1 MIDPLSGTAADY
13 ASFDPFLDEAGALP
27 AVANTGPIAWD
38 GLQLASG
45 SWGADEA
52 ATPAAPAASAPAT
65 FEPRLLQPGES
76 IKGNLFFGGAGMQG
90 GYIQDMVRAFADQ
103 GMALTPVNPD
113 KWSGGTLLDVAIGVD
128 IYRDR
133 RFPAPVLLDN
143 FAQGGPQ
150 FNLLGY
156 SYGSVAASQVALHY
170 ADGGT
175 PIDNLVLLGSPLG
188 DSLLGQ
194 LRNHPNIRR
203 VQVLDLGAQGDPIH
217 TGMSRPDP
225 LMSVPTLVQQMP
237 SSAGHFYYS
246 ASGAEGRARRDAL
259 ADFLHAQGWR

>member
-1 MIDPLSGTAADY
+1 MIDPLSGTTADY
-13 ASFDPFLDEAGALP
+13 ASFDDWGATP
-27 AVANTGPIAWD
+27 AVTDTEPIAWD
-38 GLQLASG
+38 GLQLAS
-45 SWGADEA
+45 SRFGAEEA
-52 ATPAAPAASAPAT
+52 AAPAAPAASAPA
-65 FEPRLLQPGES
+65 FEPRLLQPGEQ
-76 IKGNLFFGGAGMQG
+76 IRGNLFFGGAGMQG
-90 GYIQDMVRAFADQ
+90 GYIQDMVRAFSEQ
-103 GMALTPVNPD
+103 GMALTPVNPG

-133 RFPAPVLLDN
+133 RFPVPVLLDN
-143 FAQGGPQ
+143 FAQGGSQ

-175 PIDNLVLLGSPLG
+175 PIDNLVLMGSPVG

-194 LRNHPNIRR
+194 LRGHPNIRR

-217 TGMSRPDP
+217 TGMSRPDL
-225 LMSVPTLVQQMP
+225 LMAVPTLVQQMP

-246 ASGAEGRARRDAL
+246 APGVEGQARRNAL

>member
-1 MIDPLSGTAADY
+1 MIDPLSGNVPDY
-13 ASFDPFLDEAGALP
+13 ASFDDWGATP
-27 AVANTGPIAWD
+27 AVTDTEPTAWD
-38 GLQLASG
+38 GLQLAS
-45 SWGADEA
+45 SSFGAEEA
-52 ATPAAPAASAPAT
+52 AAPAAPAASAPAT

-90 GYIQDMVRAFADQ
+90 GYIQDMVRAFSEQDL
-103 GMALTPVNPD
+103 ALTPVNPD

-133 RFPAPVLLDN
+133 RFPVPVLLDN
-143 FAQGGPQ
+143 FAQSGPQ

-175 PIDNLVLLGSPLG
+175 PIDNLVLMGTPLG
-188 DSLLGQ
+188 ESLLGQ
-194 LRNHPNIRR
+194 LRSHPNIRR

-217 TGMSRPDP
+217 AGMSRPD
-225 LMSVPTLVQQMP
+225 LLLAVPTLVQQMP
-237 SSAGHFYYS
+237 SSTGHFYYS
-246 ASGAEGRARRDAL
+246 APGAVGQARRDAL
-259 ADFLHAQGWR
+259 AEFLHGQGLR

>member
-1 MIDPLSGTAADY
+1 MIDPLSGTTADY
-13 ASFDPFLDEAGALP
+13 ASFDASLDDWGAP
-27 AVANTGPIAWD
+27 AVAGPEPVAWD
-38 GLQLASG
+38 GLQLAS
-45 SWGADEA
+45 SSFGADET
-52 ATPAAPAASAPAT
+52 ATPAAPAASAPT
-65 FEPRLLQPGES
+65 PFEPRLLQPGES

-113 KWSGGTLLDVAIGVD
+113 KWSGGTLLDVAVGVD

-133 RFPAPVLLDN
+133 RFPVPVLLDN
-143 FAQGGPQ
+143 FAQSGSQ

-194 LRNHPNIRR
+194 LRGHPNIRR
-203 VQVLDLGAQGDPIH
+203 VQVLDLAAQGDPIR
-217 TGMSRPDP
+217 TGISRPD
-225 LMSVPTLVQQMP
+225 LLLSVPTLVQQMP
-237 SSAGHFYYS
+237 SSSGHFYYS
-246 ASGAEGRARRDAL
+246 APGVEGQSRRNAL